1 MSSFVWVIIFII
13 VINIFFGDNYDENED
28 DTFMGM
34 SFWEWDWL
42 YGEDYLDDD

>member
-13 VINIFFGDNYDENED
+13 VISFFGDNYDENED